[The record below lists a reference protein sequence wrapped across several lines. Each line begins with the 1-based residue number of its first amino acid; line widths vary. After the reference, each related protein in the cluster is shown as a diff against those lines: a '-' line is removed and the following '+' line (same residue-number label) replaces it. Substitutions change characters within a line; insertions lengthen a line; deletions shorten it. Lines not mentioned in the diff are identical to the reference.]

1 MPASTHRVSLHQFLS
16 VPRLVA
22 AAAFASL
29 VGAPYGLEAQGRP
42 QSLPPQ
48 ASPVAQDI
56 VQFDGEL
63 EVQYED
69 SAAGPRLLHYLRTP
83 NGNKMNL
90 QFTDQPLDWLSG
102 TQVRVRG
109 RMRDANTLQLS
120 AAGDVQT
127 LALPTANTF
136 GAQNTLVILINFQD
150 NSSQPYSLSSAN
162 TTTFQTTSDFY
173 YENSYHQTWLTGTVV
188 GWFKIN
194 ATSASCAT
202 DTWASLA
209 DQAAQNAG
217 VNLSNY
223 PRRIYGF
230 PDTASCNWWGL
241 GSVGGNPS
249 RAWING
255 DYVLKVVGHEF
266 GHNLGEYHS
275 HSQACDSS
283 GCSTSEYGDD
293 HDIMG
298 NPTSGHLNAF
308 QKERLGWLNYGGSP
322 PIQTIT
328 QSGSYHVDAI
338 EPMGTAPKALKIL
351 ASTDGS
357 GLRTFYYVEA
367 RANTGFDAGISSG
380 VLVHTGYEGSGN
392 SSYETDLDPVSSNF
406 DVLLDPGQ
414 TFTDATAGV
423 SITTASIDGT
433 GATMTV
439 SVNAPACTQA
449 APSVSMSPS
458 NMVSAAPGASVA
470 YTMSVKNN
478 DSSTCDNATF
488 GMNSL
493 LPAGW
498 TAGFGSPTLSLAPGA
513 SGSTAFSLTSA
524 ANSSGQYAFQN
535 GAMRSGPSA
544 SVTEAINIIS
554 SFNVT
559 LSTGGKGSG
568 YQISAAVKANGA
580 AVSGASVTFTLTDP
594 RGGSRT
600 LSATTNSSGVATVS
614 FRPKRND
621 PSGTYAINAVAS
633 MGGVSGTASG
643 TLTVR

>member
-1 MPASTHRVSLHQFLS
+1 MPASSHRLTVHHHLAVS
-16 VPRLVA
+16 RLA
-22 AAAFASL
+22 AALAFASL
-29 VGAPYGLEAQGRP
+29 VGAPPSLQAQGRP

-48 ASPVAQDI
+48 ASQVAQDI

-83 NGNKMNL
+83 NGKMSL

-120 AAGDVQT
+120 ASSDVQT

-150 NSSQPYSLSSAN
+150 NASQPYSVSTAN
-162 TTTFQTTSDFY
+162 ATTFQTTSDFY
-173 YENSYHQTWLTGTVV
+173 FENSYHQTWLTGTVV
-188 GWFKIN
+188 GWFQIN
-194 ATSASCAT
+194 ASSSSCAT

-217 VNLSNY
+217 INLSNY

-230 PDTASCNWWGL
+230 PATASCAWWGL

-275 HSQACDSS
+275 HSKACGST

-328 QSGSYHVDAI
+328 QSGSYHIDPL
-338 EPMGTAPKALKIL
+338 EPTGTAPKALKVL
-351 ASTDGS
+351 ASTDSG

-367 RANTGFDAGISSG
+367 RANTGFDAGISPG

-392 SSYETDLDPVSSNF
+392 SSYETDLDPLGSSF

-414 TFTDATAGV
+414 TYTDAAAGV
-423 SITTASIDGT
+423 SISAASVDST
-433 GATMTV
+433 GATVSV
-439 SVNAPACTQA
+439 SVNAPACTA
-449 APSVSMSPS
+449 SAPTVSISPS
-458 NMVSAAPGASVA
+458 TMVSAAPGASVS

-478 DSSTCDNATF
+478 DGSTCDNATF

-498 TAGFGSPTLSLAPGA
+498 NAAFGLPTLTLSPGA
-513 SGSTAFSLTSA
+513 SGSTAFTLTSSTSA
-524 ANSSGQYAFQN
+524 SGRYSFQN
-535 GAMRSGPSA
+535 GATRSGPSA

-554 SFNVT
+554 SFSVT
-559 LSTGGKGSG
+559 LSTTSKGSG
-568 YQISAAVKANGA
+568 NQISAAVRANGA
-580 AVSGASVTFTLTDP
+580 PVSGASVTFTLTNP
-594 RGGSRT
+594 RGSART
-600 LSATTNSSGVATVS
+600 LSATTNSSGVATVQ

-621 PSGTYAINAVAS
+621 PSGTYAITAIATL
-633 MGGVSGTASG
+633 GGLSGTASG